1 MGHYIKF
8 FREFSYCLPLISIR
22 IYCYLNEVIK
32 EESKIKRSEKI
43 LGLEVLSALSGVL
56 IALQSRINGEL
67 SDQMGDSLEAAL
79 VSFGTGLIFVSL
91 ISLFRK
97 DVRAGF
103 SDIFKAVT
111 SKQLPLWRLSA
122 GMLGASFVAMQ
133 THVVPIAGVA
143 LFTVASLAGQTAI
156 SLWVDHIGLGGGI
169 KSRITKPRVIAAI
182 VTVGA
187 VVISAWDRFVMS
199 DFSILAITLA
209 VFAGSWVGVQRAFN
223 GQINSFSKKSFATS
237 QLNFITGFS
246 FLTFLLILRSLFTGH
261 SIMNLTSGPWWMFLG
276 GSIGVFYIAFSAVA
290 VQYVGVLEFTLLS
303 VGGMLIGS
311 LLLDVFAPTQGTH
324 ISPNLIAGIFL
335 TYLGVIANGQSRLS
349 RK

>member
-1 MGHYIKF
+1 MLKI
-8 FREFSYCLPLISIR
+8 IS
-22 IYCYLNEVIK
+22 VI
-32 EESKIKRSEKI
+32 
-43 LGLEVLSALSGVL
+43 SGVL
-56 IALQSRINGEL
+56 VVLQSRVNGEL
-67 SDQMGDSLEAAL
+67 SIQIDDALYAAYI
-79 VSFGTGLIFVSL
+79 SFTTGLLFVSSVS
-91 ISLFRK
+91 ICK
-97 DVRAGF
+97 KKVRTGF
-103 SDIFKAVT
+103 VDIFKAVR
-111 SKQLPLWRLSA
+111 SKQLPIWQLAA
-122 GMLGASFVAMQ
+122 GMIGASFVVVQ
-133 THVVPIAGVA
+133 TYVVPIAGVA

-156 SLWVDHIGLGGGI
+156 SLWVDHVGLAGGI
-169 KSRITKPRVIAAI
+169 KSVISKQRVIAAI
-182 VTVGA
+182 ITVGA
-187 VVISAWDRFVMS
+187 VVVSAWDRFVMS

-209 VFAGSWVGVQRAFN
+209 VFAGSWVGVQRALN

-246 FLTFLLILRSLFTGH
+246 FLTLLLILRSLFTDH

-324 ISPNLIAGIFL
+324 ISPYLIAGIFL